1 MSYSKEYLMNREQI
15 QLILATSLVVLTVG
29 LVAGYVI
36 SAGFQDELVI
46 EIVKEA
52 RTLLVMGVGAALAIF
67 GLGRTVKNN

>member
-1 MSYSKEYLMNREQI
+1 MDRERI
-15 QLILATSLVVLTVG
+15 QLILATSLVVLTIG
-29 LVAGYVI
+29 LVAGYVLA
-36 SAGFQDELVI
+36 SGFQDELVI

>member
-1 MSYSKEYLMNREQI
+1 MNREQI

-36 SAGFQDELVI
+36 SAGFEDELVI